1 MSVPPQYPAP
11 GAPPGAAQGQLTP
24 PTQPPP
30 SGTISERPHPLSPIV
45 KGWIAIAAVL
55 FFGLQE
61 LPIRDLEMLGEIWWL
76 LVAIVGLAFV
86 VPLALGY
93 FSWRFTRFVI
103 DDEQVR
109 IERNFISRRSERIAF
124 TKIQSV
130 DVVQPLVARLFGL
143 AALRIDVGGQGSAKS
158 IEFLARHRAYQL
170 RDYLISRAHGT
181 HITVA
186 ESVQRPV
193 GDVMA
198 DRSTADRIIVAVPI
212 GRLTASLVASNGT
225 AITLT
230 LTMLAVT
237 VSALTGNL
245 SLLLSTVLVLPW
257 LIAAGSMLLGRIRN
271 EYKFT
276 LSTTADGG
284 LRTASGLTS
293 LLSQTVPRDRVQAID
308 ITQPLVWRLFGW
320 YRVRMDVL
328 GLGEPSNDD
337 FGAPSNLLLPVGPK
351 DEVDAVL
358 AALWPTLALPAIA
371 MHPIPARARWLR
383 WFDAQTH
390 HWGYD
395 GQVLVTRGFLL
406 NRRISIVPHARVQ
419 SVRLRQGPLQ
429 RRLRLATVHAH
440 TTPGPVDVVCR
451 HLDETDARCLAMSE
465 LDRMRTARSRPTLHT
480 PAPTDD
486 EPGTA

>member
-11 GAPPGAAQGQLTP
+11 GAPPGAAQGQLNP

-55 FFGLQE
+55 FFGLRE

-158 IEFLARHRAYQL
+158 IEFLSRHRAYQL

-245 SLLLSTVLVLPW
+245 SLLLSTVLVLRW
-257 LIAAGSMLLGRIRN
+257 LIAAVSWLLGRI
-271 EYKFT
+271 
-276 LSTTADGG
+276 
-284 LRTASGLTS
+284 
-293 LLSQTVPRDRVQAID
+293 
-308 ITQPLVWRLFGW
+308 
-320 YRVRMDVL
+320 
-328 GLGEPSNDD
+328 
-337 FGAPSNLLLPVGPK
+337 
-351 DEVDAVL
+351 
-358 AALWPTLALPAIA
+358 
-371 MHPIPARARWLR
+371 
-383 WFDAQTH
+383 
-390 HWGYD
+390 
-395 GQVLVTRGFLL
+395 
-406 NRRISIVPHARVQ
+406 
-419 SVRLRQGPLQ
+419 
-429 RRLRLATVHAH
+429 
-440 TTPGPVDVVCR
+440 
-451 HLDETDARCLAMSE
+451 
-465 LDRMRTARSRPTLHT
+465 
-480 PAPTDD
+480 
-486 EPGTA
+486 